1 MFMVKQQNNVKGVVK
16 MDKAKAVLSVVGWAC
31 IFMGACIVGVGAT
44 EGAAWGIA
52 CFALVTTGMIING
65 VVSLLPEPR
74 RGK

>member
-1 MFMVKQQNNVKGVVK
+1 MNKVK
-16 MDKAKAVLSVVGWAC
+16 MILNVIGWAC
-31 IFMGACIVGVGAT
+31 LFMGACIVGVGAT

-65 VVSLLPEPR
+65 VVSLLPETR